1 MKSSGKYSRGIL
13 SSSLSQY
20 CNGWGAVAGQEE
32 EEPSVVVVD
41 ATADCGE
48 DKKRRISLGR
58 SSLPSPV
65 GPRQG
70 HLASGAM
77 HPPLL
82 HFSFSLS
89 LFLSRSRT
97 RLIHRHRSTS
107 ATPCYVAARDSGC
120 FSPSIC
126 HSARRQAG
134 RQVTQLQPSLSFSLS
149 AFCATRMSRDFS
161 LPLSSPATPSYRR
174 GSVREM
180 RLSFLFSS
188 R

>member
-1 MKSSGKYSRGIL
+1 MKSSGKYRRGIL
-13 SSSLSQY
+13 LSSLSQY
-20 CNGWGAVAGQEE
+20 CNGWGAVAGQKE
-32 EEPSVVVVD
+32 EEPVVVVD

-82 HFSFSLS
+82 HFSFSFSLS
-89 LFLSRSRT
+89 LTFSDSSNTSATLHFSYPVLCTRLGLFLSLHLLLS
-97 RLIHRHRSTS
+97 SK
-107 ATPCYVAARDSGC
+107 
-120 FSPSIC
+120 
-126 HSARRQAG
+126 AG
-134 RQVTQLQPSLSFSLS
+134 RQITQLQPSLSFSLS
-149 AFCATRMSRDFS
+149 AFCATRMSRDF

-180 RLSFLFSS
+180 RLFFLFSS